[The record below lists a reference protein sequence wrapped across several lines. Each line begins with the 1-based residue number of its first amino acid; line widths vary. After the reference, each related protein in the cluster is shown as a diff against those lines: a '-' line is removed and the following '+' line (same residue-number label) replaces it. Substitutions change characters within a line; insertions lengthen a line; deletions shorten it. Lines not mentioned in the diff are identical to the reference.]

1 MEDKHSE
8 QGRFIPDR
16 EAVMCLPSELFFFET
31 VTLPSAVEFTEIAD
45 FVELTLEE
53 RSPFPLR
60 DLCYGFLYQPGNRG
74 LLIYAAIRRR
84 VEQLFPGALAK
95 ARFVLPGFALLHGL
109 QSHADRA
116 VLLEF
121 DGSQSLINMDAHGLP
136 IPAEEPQADNA
147 EGPIFLRLQNIEWSN
162 DGSLEASF
170 RQVAPHTE
178 EPVTQTLSLQTLWA
192 ADVRDADFKRMER
205 SRRNRERQLL
215 RAIALGGWAALFLLV
230 SQIGLWGFT
239 RHVDN
244 RMSERERLQPAV
256 FAVQDRHSLLT
267 TLEQVAAA
275 ELRPLDVLEAM
286 NRLRPD
292 AIHFTEMRAEGQN
305 RITVEGIAGSVNA
318 LNRYAESL
326 IESSAFRVGD
336 PRTLVRAGRTT
347 FTLTVDYTGPL
358 PVLAGTASVP
368 DAAGREQP

>member
-1 MEDKHSE
+1 MVNKQSE
-8 QGRFIPDR
+8 QGRFASDR
-16 EAVMCLPSELFFFET
+16 EAVVCLPTGLLFFET
-31 VTLPSAVEFTEIAD
+31 VTLPAAVETDEIAD

-60 DLCYGFLYQPGNRG
+60 DLCYGFLYEPHNRG

-84 VEQLFPGALAK
+84 VEQLFPGALEK
-95 ARFVLPGFALLHGL
+95 ARFMLPGFCLLHGL
-109 QSHADRA
+109 QSHANKA
-116 VLLEF
+116 LLLEC
-121 DGSQSLINMDAHGLP
+121 DDSQSLLNMDAHGLP
-136 IPAEEPQADNA
+136 VPAEKTQVDNA
-147 EGPIFLRLQNIEWSN
+147 ESPIHLRLDNIEWTKE
-162 DGSLEASF
+162 GSLEASF
-170 RQVAPHTE
+170 EQLAPHPEQTLA
-178 EPVTQTLSLQTLWA
+178 QTLSVQTLWA
-192 ADVRDADFKRMER
+192 ADVRDADFKRLER
-205 SRRNRERQLL
+205 SRRNRERQLMQ
-215 RAIALGGWAALFLLV
+215 AIALGGWAALFLLV
-230 SQIGLWGFT
+230 SQIGLWGLS

-256 FAVQDRHSLLT
+256 LSVQDRHSLLT
-267 TLEQVAAA
+267 TLEQVTAA

-326 IESSAFRVGD
+326 TESGEFRVGD

-368 DAAGREQP
+368 GSAGREQP